1 MGGAAVT
8 GGWDRIIGIKDLM
21 EKAGL
26 DPASKE
32 DFNRT
37 VNWLRSRK
45 IPFASIGKA
54 LRGRQRGIL
63 IVADHL
69 ETAITRG
76 RGKE

>member
-1 MGGAAVT
+1 VT
-8 GGWDRIIGIKDLM
+8 GAWERIIGIKDLM
-21 EKAGL
+21 DKAGL
-26 DPASKE
+26 DPASKD

-63 IVADHL
+63 ILSDHL
-69 ETAITRG
+69 EAAITKG
-76 RGKE
+76 RNKA

>member
-1 MGGAAVT
+1 MEGAW
-8 GGWDRIIGIKDLM
+8 GRIVGIKDLM

-26 DPASKE
+26 DPNNKE

-54 LRGRQRGIL
+54 VRGRQRGIL
-63 IVADHL
+63 VLADHI
-69 ETAITRG
+69 EVAIKKG
-76 RGKE
+76 RGGGE

>member
-1 MGGAAVT
+1 MNGA
-8 GGWDRIIGIKDLM
+8 WDRIVGIRDLM

-54 LRGRQRGIL
+54 VRGRQRGIL
-63 IVADHL
+63 ILTDHL
-69 ETAITRG
+69 ETAIKK
-76 RGKE
+76 GKSQE

>member
-1 MGGAAVT
+1 MNGR
-8 GGWDRIIGIKDLM
+8 WDRIIGIKDLM

-54 LRGRQRGIL
+54 VRGRQRGIL
-63 IVADHL
+63 ILADHL
-69 ETAITRG
+69 ETAIQKG
-76 RGKE
+76 RGKV

>member
-1 MGGAAVT
+1 MDEGA
-8 GGWDRIIGIKDLM
+8 WSRIVGIKDLM

-26 DPASKE
+26 DPNNKE

-54 LRGRQRGIL
+54 VRGRQRGIL
-63 IVADHL
+63 VLADHI
-69 ETAITRG
+69 EVAIKKG
-76 RGKE
+76 RGGE

>member
-1 MGGAAVT
+1 MEEGA
-8 GGWDRIIGIKDLM
+8 WSRIVGIKDLM

-26 DPASKE
+26 DPNNKE

-54 LRGRQRGIL
+54 VRGRQRGIL
-63 IVADHL
+63 VLADHI
-69 ETAITRG
+69 EVAIKKG
-76 RGKE
+76 RGGE

>member
-1 MGGAAVT
+1 
-8 GGWDRIIGIKDLM
+8 M

-54 LRGRQRGIL
+54 VRGRQRGIL
-63 IVADHL
+63 ILADHL
-69 ETAITRG
+69 ETAIQKG
-76 RGKE
+76 RGKV

>member
-1 MGGAAVT
+1 MDEGA
-8 GGWDRIIGIKDLM
+8 WSRIVGIKDLM

-26 DPASKE
+26 DPNNKE

-54 LRGRQRGIL
+54 VRGRQRGIL
-63 IVADHL
+63 VLADHI
-69 ETAITRG
+69 EVAIKKG
-76 RGKE
+76 RGVE

>member
-1 MGGAAVT
+1 MEGA
-8 GGWDRIIGIKDLM
+8 WDRIVGIRDLM

-26 DPASKE
+26 DPTSKE

-54 LRGRQRGIL
+54 VRGRQRGIL
-63 IVADHL
+63 ILTDHL
-69 ETAITRG
+69 EGAIKKG
-76 RGKE
+76 RSKE

>member
-1 MGGAAVT
+1 MEDAWA
-8 GGWDRIIGIKDLM
+8 RIVGIKDLM

-26 DPASKE
+26 DPNSKE

-54 LRGRQRGIL
+54 VRGRQRGIL
-63 IVADHL
+63 VLADNI
-69 ETAITRG
+69 EAAIKKG
-76 RGKE
+76 RGGE